1 MINYKLL
8 KEHGLEPKKIKKAKK
23 STIIETKDEKKYVL
37 KDYNPDI
44 AKKFNY
50 LLSRNF
56 TFFPT
61 SFPLAKYNVYEYIEN
76 SSISSEER
84 LYDIVDLIS
93 LLHTKTTRYKNVDID
108 DYKIIYEDIGKELAD
123 LTNYYTNLN
132 DLIDN
137 EVYMSPS
144 KYLLARNISKVY
156 SSLYFCKEELE
167 NWYDLVKNSTKTR
180 VSYIH
185 NNLELSHLLRN
196 DTPYLISWEKS
207 KVDLPIYD
215 LYDLYKKYY
224 KLTDFGVLLNNYQ
237 KRYPL
242 KEEELKLFFIKISIP
257 FKLEFLDDEFHNT
270 KKVKELLEYLECG
283 DSLIRPYYVK
293 VKND

>member
-1 MINYKLL
+1 MIDYKFL
-8 KEHGLEPKKIKKAKK
+8 KEHGLEPKKIRKNKG

-37 KDYNPDI
+37 KNYNSDI
-44 AKKFNY
+44 DKKFNY

-56 TFFPT
+56 NFFPNCF
-61 SFPLAKYNVYEYIEN
+61 SLDKYNVYEYIEN
-76 SSISSEER
+76 NFISPEER

-108 DYKIIYEDIGKELAD
+108 DYKVIYEDIRKKLD
-123 LTNYYTNLN
+123 YLTDYYTVLN

-137 EVYMSPS
+137 EIYMAPS
-144 KYLLARNISKVY
+144 KYLLVRNISKIY

-167 NWYDLVKNSTKTR
+167 NWYEIVKNSTKTR

-196 DTPYLISWEKS
+196 DTSYLISWEKS

-215 LYDLYKKYY
+215 LYNLYKKYY

-257 FKLEFLDDEFHNT
+257 FRIEFEFDEFNNT
-270 KKVKELLEYLECG
+270 KNVKELFEYLTCS
-283 DSLIRPYYVK
+283 DNLIRPYYVK